1 MESFYTLRSFGIQR
15 SSTESHGSI
24 ESSVKVV
31 NFIKGSSLHIQ
42 LLEKFCSEIGTN
54 HTHLLYHTTVRWLS
68 QEKTLSRVYERRNE
82 IHIILIG
89 KKNLSWQVFWRC
101 HLGNDI
107 GIFTWYSWHSYELSL
122 KLQWKNVMY
131 SNMLNVSKDS
141 KRHYCYSK
149 KGLKATGLATT
160 CFQDFCNILYRIFL
174 MKPIWNKI
182 RNIVTCRLFI
192 SNF

>member
-89 KKNLSWQVFWRC
+89 KK
-101 HLGNDI
+101 
-107 GIFTWYSWHSYELSL
+107 
-122 KLQWKNVMY
+122 
-131 SNMLNVSKDS
+131 
-141 KRHYCYSK
+141 
-149 KGLKATGLATT
+149 
-160 CFQDFCNILYRIFL
+160 IFL
-174 MKPIWNKI
+174 GKYFEDAIWVMTLAYLLDILGILMN
-182 RNIVTCRLFI
+182 
-192 SNF
+192 